1 MDYKFVVIFLFFLLG
16 TTGAV
21 EKFDL
26 TDKASWVFKKYCYD
40 CHDEDTQ
47 KGEIRLDN
55 LSSLSHN
62 ARLDLLNKVQE
73 QIYVKEMPPPKK
85 KKQLK
90 EVERQYMVAWVANE
104 LKKFNASKL
113 EDKLRYPDYGNYIDH
128 DKLFS
133 GKIKTHAYTPARRW
147 LVSPQIFINR
157 VNAIFGNTGRNV
169 RGSFH
174 GVTNPIILPNNTGV
188 RYYDNSVLGGGHLQL
203 MLNNAR
209 TISHKQISSVI
220 PKEKSTKKKGR
231 NPWQPKTV
239 PEAFVTIIKKK
250 STPSKIELVDA
261 IHAQFECVLQRQAT
275 AEELTRY
282 LPHLVT
288 SIKLGGNIEGLRQM
302 LVTVI
307 LESEFLYRLELGGGK
322 ADAYGRKMLSPR
334 EGSYAIAYALSDGIP
349 DDKLVKAAKE
359 GRLISKSDYQREV
372 LRILNDKNSFAGV
385 VDDTQGGRTHR
396 SSHPKIN
403 RFFREFFGYPQ
414 SIKIFKDLAR
424 SDGYYLNTDRRNTRT
439 PGLLIDE
446 ADMIVD
452 WHLKKDKNVFVNIL
466 TSDKYFVAYNK
477 TPEASKKIL
486 SKWKMVYDKMK
497 DTEWKTKGQ
506 EVVKTHEAFLSK
518 NLLGK
523 ISKKSTRT
531 LTRYMTFFDS
541 TLGQGITPI
550 TTAPWSHGNYT
561 VHSPLYNL
569 GGIFGR
575 VGVYFD
581 HNDKRK
587 DLWNYPITQPFKI
600 ANRKG
605 ILTHPAWL
613 IAHSSN
619 FHTDPIK
626 RGRWVREKLLAG
638 RVPDIPITVDAVIPE
653 DHHKTLRDRVQ
664 DVTEQKACYNCHK
677 HMNPLGYTF
686 EMFDDFGRYRL
697 NEPLEHD
704 ENLTQKGNGKTTFN
718 VYKTKAVDTNGA
730 LSGTGNAK
738 LDGNVKGAF
747 EMIDRMSRSIRVR
760 QSIIRHAF
768 RYFMGRNEML
778 SDSKT
783 LIDADKAYLKNG
795 GSFQAVIVSLLTSD
809 SFIYRKRIKE

>member
-1 MDYKFVVIFLFFLLG
+1 M
-16 TTGAV
+16 T
-21 EKFDL
+21 
-26 TDKASWVFKKYCYD
+26 
-40 CHDEDTQ
+40 
-47 KGEIRLDN
+47 
-55 LSSLSHN
+55 
-62 ARLDLLNKVQE
+62 
-73 QIYVKEMPPPKK
+73 
-85 KKQLK
+85 
-90 EVERQYMVAWVANE
+90 AWVGKE

-133 GKIKTHAYTPARRW
+133 GEIKAHAYTPARRW

-157 VNAIFGNTGRNV
+157 VNAIFGNTGRGV
-169 RGSFH
+169 RGSFS

-209 TISHKQISSVI
+209 TISNIQIAGAI
-220 PKEKSTKKKGR
+220 PKGKSPKKKSKWLPR
-231 NPWQPKTV
+231 SV
-239 PEAFVTIIKKK
+239 PAAFVTILQKK
-250 STPSKIELVDA
+250 SAANEKEMVAA
-261 IHAQFECVLQRQAT
+261 IHAQFECVLQRQAST
-275 AEELTRY
+275 EEVGRY
-282 LPHLVT
+282 LPHLAK
-288 SIKLGGNIEGLRQM
+288 SIQLGGNIEGLRQM

-307 LESEFLYRLELGGGK
+307 LESEFLYRLELGAGK
-322 ADAYGRKMLSPR
+322 TDTYGRKMLSPR
-334 EGSYAIAYALSDGIP
+334 EGSYAIAYALSDGVP

-359 GRLISKSDYQREV
+359 GKLNSRADYQREV
-372 LRILNDKNSFAGV
+372 QRILNDKKSYAGV

-446 ADMIVD
+446 ADMIID

-486 SKWKMVYDKMK
+486 TKWKTIYDKMK
-497 DTEWKTKGQ
+497 GTEWKTKAK

-523 ISKKSTRT
+523 VSKNSVRDFTRH
-531 LTRYMTFFDS
+531 MTFFDS
-541 TLGQGITPI
+541 TLGKGITPI
-550 TTAPWSHGNYT
+550 TTVPWSHGNYT

-581 HNDKRK
+581 QKDKRK
-587 DLWNYPITQPFKI
+587 DLWDYPITQPFKI

-704 ENLTQKGNGKTTFN
+704 ENLTKKGNGKTTFN
-718 VYKTKAVDTNGA
+718 VYKTKAVNTNGV
-730 LSGTGNAK
+730 LSGTGNSK
-738 LDGNVKGAF
+738 LDGKVKGSL
-747 EMIDRMSRSIRVR
+747 EMIERMSRSKRVR

-783 LIDADKAYLKNG
+783 LIDADKAYLKGG

-809 SFIYRKRIKE
+809 SFIYRKGKE